1 MKKVLTIPAAL
12 LLFAGC
18 SESPVHPITPMGVYE
33 VGVYVLEY
41 NGHEY
46 LWVRDG
52 GIIHSESCPC
62 WDAYLNEEIEYD

>member
-1 MKKVLTIPAAL
+1 MKKVLTISAAL

-18 SESPVHPITPMGVYE
+18 SESPVHPITPMGVY
-33 VGVYVLEY
+33 VAGVYTLDY

-62 WDAYLNEEIEYD
+62 WDAYKTDDVIYE